1 MGHRRSV
8 GLAVVGAIAALL
20 MMIGAV
26 GAASTSSVT
35 IGEAG
40 GKYHF
45 SPATAFVNVGGSF
58 TWTNGSDAP
67 HTVISNSGTE
77 LGSATLTAGKTFS
90 HTFTTT
96 GTFQYHCTIHTYM
109 VAKVVVLAAGVT
121 APPTDTSAPLATE
134 RPNDGPAL
142 ILVLIGFSAGILA
155 LRRFRR
161 TTYDPTER

>member
-8 GLAVVGAIAALL
+8 GFAAVGAVAALL
-20 MMIGAV
+20 MLIGSV
-26 GAASTSSVT
+26 GAASTAGVK

-45 SPATAFVNVGGSF
+45 SRATAYVNVGGSV

-67 HTVISNSGTE
+67 HTVTSVSGTE

-90 HTFTTT
+90 HTFGTT
-96 GTFQYHCTIHTYM
+96 GTFAYHCTIHDYM
-109 VAKVVVLAAGVT
+109 VAKVVVLASGVT
-121 APPTDTSAPLATE
+121 APLTDTTATLAPE
-134 RPNDGPAL
+134 QPSGSPAL
-142 ILVLIGFSAGILA
+142 ILFLVGLGAGILG

-161 TTYDPTER
+161 TS